1 MEKEK
6 VSEKA
11 VLDYDGYKSVR
22 SMLLSESK
30 ADRDVGLGI
39 LASVDEKKCLPFI
52 LFTAIEFSHMKYE
65 HVPRTILWAMY
76 GRLKCLNAI
85 NNIIDVKTKY
95 LSNPF
100 GYDTPNT
107 IAKLVEDKVL
117 NRHSDHSTRQYLD
130 TIIERMSITQVIDAI
145 LIQDDPE
152 RFYPLENDIEKFIVE
167 KLVINK
173 QLHEYKVKIPGFE
186 MKFNIESA
194 IAIRRHELNKK

>member
-6 VSEKA
+6 VSERA

-30 ADRDVGLGI
+30 PDRDMGLGI
-39 LASVDEKKCLPFI
+39 LASVDERKCLPFI
-52 LFTAIEFSHMKYE
+52 LFTAIEFNHMDS
-65 HVPRTILWAMY
+65 HVPRTVLWAMY
-76 GRLKCLNAI
+76 GKLRCLNAI

-100 GYDTPNT
+100 GYNTPDT

-117 NRHSDHSTRQYLD
+117 NKYSDNSTRQYLD
-130 TIIERMSITQVIDAI
+130 TIVQRMSITQVIDAI

-152 RFYPLENDIEKFIVE
+152 RFYPLEEDIERFIVD
-167 KLVINK
+167 
-173 QLHEYKVKIPGFE
+173 QLIMNRQIQEYKIKIPGFD
-186 MKFNIESA
+186 MKFNIRDA
-194 IAIRRHELNKK
+194 IEIRRHELNKK

>member
-6 VSEKA
+6 VSERA

-39 LASVDEKKCLPFI
+39 LEGIDEKKCLPFI
-52 LFTAIEFSHMKYE
+52 LFTAIEFNHMDA
-65 HVPRTILWAMY
+65 HVPRTVLWAMY
-76 GRLKCLNAI
+76 GKLRCLNAI

-100 GYDTPNT
+100 GYSTPDT
-107 IAKLVEDKVL
+107 IAKIVEDKVL
-117 NRHSDHSTRQYLD
+117 NRHSDHSARQYLD
-130 TIIERMSITQVIDAI
+130 TIVQRMSITQVIDAI

-152 RFYPLENDIEKFIVE
+152 RFYPLEGDIEKFIVNE
-167 KLVINK
+167 LIVNR

>member
-6 VSEKA
+6 VSERA

-30 ADRDVGLGI
+30 PDRDMGLGI
-39 LASVDEKKCLPFI
+39 LASVDERKCLPFI
-52 LFTAIEFSHMKYE
+52 LFTAIEFNHMDSHI
-65 HVPRTILWAMY
+65 PRTVLWAMY
-76 GRLKCLNAI
+76 GKLRCLNAI

-100 GYDTPNT
+100 GYNTPDT

-117 NRHSDHSTRQYLD
+117 NRYSDNSTRQYLD
-130 TIIERMSITQVIDAI
+130 TIVQRMSITQVIDAI

-152 RFYPLENDIEKFIVE
+152 RFYPLGEDIEKFIVNE
-167 KLVINK
+167 LIINR
-173 QLHEYKVKIPGFE
+173 QLHEYKIKIPGFE
-186 MKFNIESA
+186 MKFNIQDA
-194 IAIRRHELNKK
+194 IEIRRHELNKK